1 MVPSQTDSIQEVTSS
16 NSSESGEQQIQQQR
30 PRRGSLSF
38 LTRSKSQHDIPIT
51 RDPSG
56 RKMLR
61 SKKVRDQE
69 ERLRQEQVLQ
79 SITKSPPKLPSP
91 APLPQMSTFG
101 AEGRP
106 DSIAIVSGR
115 AHEYH
120 SPPPPAANF
129 SRPKNTSSSPAKNFS
144 APNPYGVPLPPM
156 PTSLPR
162 TESIVSR
169 GRESY
174 APSIS
179 ASMQSPRRMRRRKE
193 PEAFK

>member
-1 MVPSQTDSIQEVTSS
+1 MAASQTDASQDAASWS
-16 NSSESGEQQIQQQR
+16 GSESEDKTLNQQSQPR
-30 PRRGSLSF
+30 RRGSFSF
-38 LTRSKSQHDIPIT
+38 LSRTKSHAVPIVRS
-51 RDPSG
+51 PSG

-69 ERLRQEQVLQ
+69 ERIRQEQQ
-79 SITKSPPKLPSP
+79 MPAIPRSPPKLPT
-91 APLPQMSTFG
+91 LPNLEPIGS
-101 AEGRP
+101 GRP
-106 DSIAIVSGR
+106 DSVAIVSGR
-115 AHEYH
+115 GHNY
-120 SPPPPAANF
+120 PPPANF
-129 SRPKNTSSSPAKNFS
+129 SRPKQTSMPSMPTMSSTGS
-144 APNPYGVPLPPM
+144 LTSPNPYGVPLPPM

-179 ASMQSPRRMRRRKE
+179 ASMHSPRRMRRRKE